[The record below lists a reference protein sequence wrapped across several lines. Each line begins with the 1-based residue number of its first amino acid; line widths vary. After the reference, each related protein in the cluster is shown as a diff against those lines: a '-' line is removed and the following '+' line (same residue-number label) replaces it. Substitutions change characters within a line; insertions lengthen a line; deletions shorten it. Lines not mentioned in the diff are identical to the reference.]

1 MSGPEASDVR
11 FGLEVSSGFIIRL
24 VMSGIGFVGTI
35 IFARLLD
42 PSLFGGYYLLL
53 SVVLITVQPIQGFA
67 TAAKKRFSETDGS
80 RQEILGAQL
89 IAISILGAVGTVLAF
104 AFQGPLTNYS
114 GLEEAALLFSLL
126 LVTVSFVESV
136 MTVIEGT
143 GRVSISNL
151 VDLLGSVLTFPFQLA
166 LVLVGFGASGMAF
179 GLAASSTITGVVGI
193 VVLGVIPRLPS
204 KATVESIWEF
214 GRFSAVSRLASKV
227 LARTDMVLLGVFFT
241 PTIAGHY
248 EVAWKLSVPAT
259 LIGVVV
265 GNGLMARVSNLQ
277 SKGNV
282 ERIRVDLKNALS
294 VTGLFAIPM
303 FFGALALKGELAVTI
318 YGSGYRGA
326 AEFLAWIVFYQLL
339 RKQADQ
345 LLNTVHGLDRPDA
358 TLFVDVSTL
367 VLNIGLGVALLSVFG
382 PVGVVYASVIAET
395 LRLMGGVVV
404 VRRLVS
410 DPVLFPRAI
419 GEQIVAGAL
428 MFVAVEGLNRV
439 VQVRS
444 WVDLTVL
451 LAVGGVTYGTVL
463 VLLSDSHRSIA
474 SSVYSQFRDVVVDYR
489 D

>member
-11 FGLEVSSGFIIRL
+11 FGLEVSSGFLIRL
-24 VMSGIGFVGTI
+24 VMSGVGFIGTI

-53 SVVLITVQPIQGFA
+53 SIVLITVQPIQGFA

-80 RQEILGAQL
+80 RQEILAAQL
-89 IAISILGAVGTVLAF
+89 VAISLLGAVGAIVAF
-104 AFQGPLTNYS
+104 TFQSSLVDYS
-114 GLEEAALLFSLL
+114 GVEEAALLFSML

-143 GRVSISNL
+143 GRVSVSNL
-151 VDLLGSVLTFPFQLA
+151 VDLLGSLLTFPFQLG
-166 LVLVGFGASGMAF
+166 LVLLGFGASGMAF
-179 GLAASSTITGVVGI
+179 GLAISSTITGIVGI
-193 VVLGVIPRLPS
+193 VVLGVTPRVPS
-204 KATVESIWEF
+204 KATIDSIWEF
-214 GRFSAVSRLASKV
+214 GRFSAISRLASKV
-227 LARTDMVLLGVFFT
+227 LARTDMVLLGLFFT
-241 PTIAGHY
+241 PAIAGYY

-282 ERIRVDLKNALS
+282 ERIRIDLKNALS

-303 FFGALALKGELAVTI
+303 FFGALALKGELAVTV

-326 AEFLAWIVFYQLL
+326 AEFLAWIVLYQLL

-367 VLNIGLGVALLSVFG
+367 VLNIALGVGLLSVFG

-395 LRLMGGVVV
+395 LRLVGGVVV

-410 DPVLFPRAI
+410 NLVLFPRAI
-419 GEQIVAGAL
+419 GEQIVAGVL
-428 MFVAVEGLNRV
+428 MFVAVEGINRMV
-439 VQVRS
+439 PVRS
-444 WVDLTVL
+444 WVDLTL
-451 LAVGGVTYGTVL
+451 LLLVGGVTYGTVL
-463 VLLSDSHRSIA
+463 VLLSDSHRTIA
-474 SSVYSQFRDVVVDYR
+474 SSVYEQFRDAVVDYR
-489 D
+489 G